1 MITNVRTKGLDKNLP
16 DTLKFPY
23 QRIKHKKI
31 RRQEVLYLMLNITN
45 LLSLLYKG
53 EFSLY
58 QSVFI
63 NSIYYKSYICLYN
76 ISAILLRRE
85 QNEHEDKQKKV
96 SKLSKACISKIR
108 YFKCTFL
115 SI

>member
-45 LLSLLYKG
+45 L
-53 EFSLY
+53 FSLIL
-58 QSVFI
+58 FI
-63 NSIYYKSYICLYN
+63 TKVIYVYIILAQFYYDVN
-76 ISAILLRRE
+76 KMNMRIS
-85 QNEHEDKQKKV
+85 KKKV